1 MLDIDAFHDVT
12 LRCEELS
19 KQKKKRL
26 EKNREEEKELEKLT
40 RGKSTFASIF
50 MNNDQIEHKKLVLA
64 DSIANA
70 QQDLFDW
77 E

>member
-1 MLDIDAFHDVT
+1 MLDIDAFHDVIS
-12 LRCEELS
+12 RCEELS